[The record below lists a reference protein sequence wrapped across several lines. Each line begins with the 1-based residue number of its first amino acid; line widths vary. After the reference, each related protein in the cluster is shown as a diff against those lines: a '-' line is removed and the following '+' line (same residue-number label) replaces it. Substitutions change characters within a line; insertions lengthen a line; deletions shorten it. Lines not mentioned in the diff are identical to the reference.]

1 MRRMVRPEGQG
12 VPFPLLVWIEAFLP
26 QVRDHPEHGDAPG
39 QQLLAKAGST
49 LQAPLCH
56 SCSGPRGR
64 CWWPLVSLEAAW
76 HCLYGVVK

>member
-26 QVRDHPEHGDAPG
+26 QVRDHPEHDDAPG

-49 LQAPLCH
+49 LQHLSAIPALAPEVGAGGLWC
-56 SCSGPRGR
+56 G
-64 CWWPLVSLEAAW
+64 
-76 HCLYGVVK
+76 